1 MSLENVIVTN
11 VYGNVGERIFK
22 LHQKSFI
29 TSGQHLKKS
38 CKFLA
43 KECSCQTQNEFEITT
58 SLNSKSAFMWINSTL
73 SQLSNS
79 KMWQFAICVRLR
91 RSSCFENFAIFKR
104 SCNHETS
111 QNILASSLIH

>member
-11 VYGNVGERIFK
+11 VYGNVGEKIFK
-22 LHQKSFI
+22 LRQKSFI

-73 SQLSNS
+73 NQLSNS
-79 KMWQFAICVRLR
+79 KMWRFAICLRLR
-91 RSSCFENFAIFKR
+91 RSSCFEKITFLKR
-104 SCNHETS
+104 SCNHKTS
-111 QNILASSLIH
+111 QNILALRVLY